1 MVENHFTQDN
11 SYLINLNVIYEL
23 VSKDDKN
30 NEQINK

>member
-1 MVENHFTQDN
+1 MVDNYFTQDN

>member
-1 MVENHFTQDN
+1 MVDNHFTQDN

>member
-1 MVENHFTQDN
+1 MVDNHNPQDN